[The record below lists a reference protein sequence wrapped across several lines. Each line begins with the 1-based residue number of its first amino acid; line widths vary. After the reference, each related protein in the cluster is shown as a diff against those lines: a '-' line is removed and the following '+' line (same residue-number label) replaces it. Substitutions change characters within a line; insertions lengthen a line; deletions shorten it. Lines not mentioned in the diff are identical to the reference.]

1 MCIPIFL
8 KKKLGT
14 EYGAPLFDFDPFT
27 AILGYFDLY
36 ATQALPPPPPPRFWT
51 PPLKSMF

>member
-27 AILGYFDLY
+27 ANLGYFDLY